1 MQNATRDA
9 AYPGGGEEVGEA
21 NAPLANAHQ
30 RTRAIMAAVTPASGA
45 QLPPL
50 RPWQRLSVRIAG
62 LFVAVTLLAVGLV
75 GEVLYERQ
83 KRETEAT
90 LGALLLNIARTGA
103 YLIDPDLHMVVQR
116 TLTQETSAYLRVR
129 QALSIVQDENR
140 IETPVY
146 TLTDYDAEKRQARFM
161 VTSRGPGVPGEP
173 YPLVPALLE
182 PLGRAFHDN
191 VATHTAV
198 YHNQSG
204 TWITAFAPI
213 RNGPGPPIAVL
224 DVDYPVTVYLVRLA
238 AVRNTIV
245 GASLLGALAALIL
258 GVIVARRVAGPIT
271 ALTETAA
278 RVQAGDLSV
287 ALPVRS
293 RDEVGRLTRAFNE
306 MIEGLR
312 QRDFIRSTFGRYV
325 SPEVAQELL
334 ASPEAQRLGGEKR
347 EVTVLMSDL
356 RGYTRFAELRDA
368 QAVMAVLNE
377 VLARMTDV
385 IIAHGGTINEF
396 IGDAIFA
403 IFGAPLAHPD
413 HAERAAAAA
422 LAMQRAMV
430 EINADHAQRG
440 LPRFEMGVG
449 INTGEAVVGN
459 IGSEQ
464 RAKYAVVGAAV
475 NLAARVEGC
484 TVGGQ
489 ILMTESTARYLG
501 SLAELAPPIHAELK
515 GLDTPVA
522 LYELRGLGGRWA
534 QHRDAVVPNG
544 RDVSLPLVGWVVD
557 GKQVRSESFAG
568 RVQRLGPRFIDAE
581 VQAPLTP
588 LTNVRLRLTWP
599 DLDRVSGDVWG
610 KVTSATAGRVRIHLT
625 SVDPADAAVLEGLG
639 IASSEAS

>member
-1 MQNATRDA
+1 MT
-9 AYPGGGEEVGEA
+9 
-21 NAPLANAHQ
+21 
-30 RTRAIMAAVTPASGA
+30 AISGT

-50 RPWQRLSVRIAG
+50 RPWQRLSVRVAG

-325 SPEVAQELL
+325 SPEVAQALL

-356 RGYTRFAELRDA
+356 RGYTRFAELGDA

-422 LAMQRAMV
+422 IAMQRAM
-430 EINADHAQRG
+430 ADVNEAHAQRG

-489 ILMTESTARYLG
+489 IFLSPNTYARVRDLVEVG
-501 SLAELAPPIHAELK
+501 EPFPVEVKGVAEPLL
-515 GLDTPVA
+515 
-522 LYELRGLGGRWA
+522 LYELRAIHGRFAQRLPEMASDDEQVPVWLPFVCRVFEGKILGKDETSGTVVRLGRRRVDVRLDGTLPLLTNLRFRLNYPGLGY
-534 QHRDAVVPNG
+534 D
-544 RDVSLPLVGWVVD
+544 
-557 GKQVRSESFAG
+557 
-568 RVQRLGPRFIDAE
+568 
-581 VQAPLTP
+581 
-588 LTNVRLRLTWP
+588 
-599 DLDRVSGDVWG
+599 SGDLYG
-610 KVTSATAGRVRIHLT
+610 KVIGTELHEGTPVMRISLT
-625 SVDPADAAVLEGLG
+625 SIDPVDQQILETFFE
-639 IASSEAS
+639 S

>member
-1 MQNATRDA
+1 M
-9 AYPGGGEEVGEA
+9 
-21 NAPLANAHQ
+21 
-30 RTRAIMAAVTPASGA
+30 
-45 QLPPL
+45 
-50 RPWQRLSVRIAG
+50 
-62 LFVAVTLLAVGLV
+62 LAVGVV

-83 KRETEAT
+83 KAETEAT
-90 LGALLLNIARTGA
+90 LGTLLLNIARTGS
-103 YLIDPDLHMVVQR
+103 YLVDPDLHMMVQR

-161 VTSRGPGVPGEP
+161 VTSRGPGAPGEP
-173 YPLVPALLE
+173 YQLVPALLE
-182 PLGRAFHDN
+182 PLGRAFRDN
-191 VATHTAV
+191 VATRTAV
-198 YHNQSG
+198 YHNQHG

-213 RNGPGPPIAVL
+213 RNGPGSPIAVL
-224 DVDYPVTVYLVRLA
+224 DVDYSVTVYRARLA

-258 GVIVARRVAGPIT
+258 GVIVARRIAGPIT

-278 RVQAGDLSV
+278 RVQAGDLSA

-306 MIEGLR
+306 MTEGLR
-312 QRDFIRSTFGRYV
+312 QRDFIRNTLGRYV

-356 RGYTRFAELRDA
+356 RGYTRFAELGDA
-368 QAVMAVLNE
+368 KDVMAVLNE
-377 VLARMTDV
+377 ILARMTNV
-385 IIAHGGTINEF
+385 IITHGGTINEF

-413 HAERAAAAA
+413 HAERAAASAI
-422 LAMQRAMV
+422 AMQRAM
-430 EINADHAQRG
+430 ADVNDAHAQRG
-440 LPRFEMGVG
+440 LPRFEMGIG

-475 NLAARVEGC
+475 NLAARVEAC

-489 ILMTESTARYLG
+489 ILLSPHTYARVRDRVEVG
-501 SLAELAPPIHAELK
+501 EPFPVEAKGIAEPLL
-515 GLDTPVA
+515 
-522 LYELRGLGGRWA
+522 LYELRAIGGRFA
-534 QHRDAVVPNG
+534 QRLPEMAIDNEQVPVALPFVCRVFQGKVLGKDETSGTVVRLG
-544 RDVSLPLVGWVVD
+544 RRHVDVRLDGSLP
-557 GKQVRSESFAG
+557 
-568 RVQRLGPRFIDAE
+568 
-581 VQAPLTP
+581 P
-588 LTNVRLRLTWP
+588 LTNLRFRLNYPGLGYDSGDLYGKVIGIEQHEETPVTRIRLTSTDP
-599 DLDRVSGDVWG
+599 
-610 KVTSATAGRVRIHLT
+610 
-625 SVDPADAAVLEGLG
+625 VDQKILETFL
-639 IASSEAS
+639 EP